1 MTHDAVHERGSKD
14 SEGTLPMVFIKLAS
28 GVRQHLVVRL
38 SEWLMLFPTAGMW
51 AALKIQPDM
60 FSVSPSF
67 AQLASW
73 SSENVWAAVIFV
85 CGIARMAALIVNG
98 TFDEF
103 RYSPHVRM
111 AAAITCALFWSQF
124 SLGFLQA
131 YLTEGGALSAVISYT
146 AFCIFELANVYRSS
160 RDVGTTYAE
169 TKRRQQAH
177 GLGL

>member
-1 MTHDAVHERGSKD
+1 
-14 SEGTLPMVFIKLAS
+14 MVFIRL
-28 GVRQHLVVRL
+28 RQGIAQHFTIRL

-51 AALKIQPDM
+51 MAFKFQPDM
-60 FSVSPSF
+60 FAVSPSF

-73 SSENVWAAVIFV
+73 ASENTWAAIIFV

-111 AAAITCALFWSQF
+111 LAAITCALFWSQF
-124 SLGFLQA
+124 SLGFLKA
-131 YLTEGGALSAVISYT
+131 YMDGGGALSAVIAYT